1 MLQLLADQ
9 YWLFHSVFS
18 TIKVFETQDEAELQL
33 TFFLACPKLF
43 ASVVTVK
50 GAID

>member
-1 MLQLLADQ
+1 MLQTSIG
-9 YWLFHSVFS
+9 YFTLFFQQL
-18 TIKVFETQDEAELQL
+18 KCLKQDEAELQL